1 MPEISLTEFVDFAL
15 KSGTPQF
22 TAVKEIKR
30 AHEVGYHPTRDFYLK
45 MRDGI
50 VEMHRDNAPK
60 SALDGL
66 VRGIRDK
73 NKQKL
78 YPVLAEGYRKFLGR
92 KAISWFEPPRCNW
105 SFGGLVVRVNPELGL
120 SFDGQD
126 HIIKLYFKEDKLLK
140 RGIEHVNYLILSALG
155 SNAGQQ
161 CRHSRCPQ
169 WQAYR
174 RRTTESFAGSD
185 ARGASAFLLP
195 HVQRSLDSGFGFH
208 ITSHD

>member
-66 VRGIRDK
+66 VRGTRDK

-155 SNAGQQ
+155 SNAEGSSAGILDVRNGKLIDAGQLNP
-161 CRHSRCPQ
+161 SLAPMLEA
-169 WQAYR
+169 QAL
-174 RRTTESFAGSD
+174 SFCHMYK
-185 ARGASAFLLP
+185 GA
-195 HVQRSLDSGFGFH
+195 
-208 ITSHD
+208 